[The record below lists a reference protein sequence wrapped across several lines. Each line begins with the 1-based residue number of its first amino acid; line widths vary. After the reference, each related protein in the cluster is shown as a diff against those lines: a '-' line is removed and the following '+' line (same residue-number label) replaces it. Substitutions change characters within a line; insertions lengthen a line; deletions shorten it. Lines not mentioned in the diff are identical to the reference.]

1 MIFFRTSTPY
11 DLSLYQVG
19 YEKCSENHFFGPVI
33 RDFYVLHFVVSGK
46 GTYRVR
52 EKNIPLQK
60 GDCFLVIPNE
70 PTYYEADHSDP
81 YEYYWIGF
89 HGTNSKKLMISL
101 GFYTDD
107 NFIFHCDG
115 SVYED
120 MLSYMQELKS
130 LYEPDEKT
138 YLFCL
143 GRLYE
148 VLSLMK
154 KNTPMDTGLRG
165 DENLWKQIC
174 EYVAINYAHTLS
186 VGLLSEKFN
195 LHRSGLYKLFERNSG
210 LSPSEYILNY
220 RLEKALFLVKNSD
233 LLYKSIA
240 FECGFSDVTQ
250 FYRCFK
256 KKYKKT
262 PRQMKALD

>member
-154 KNTPMDTGLRG
+154 KKHADGYGAARRRKPLEADMRICCHQLR
-165 DENLWKQIC
+165 
-174 EYVAINYAHTLS
+174 AYALRRAS
-186 VGLLSEKFN
+186 VRKIQPAQ
-195 LHRSGLYKLFERNSG
+195 ER
-210 LSPSEYILNY
+210 I
-220 RLEKALFLVKNSD
+220 VQT
-233 LLYKSIA
+233 
-240 FECGFSDVTQ
+240 V
-250 FYRCFK
+250 
-256 KKYKKT
+256 
-262 PRQMKALD
+262 